1 MTTPPL
7 LTLHTEYLDR
17 LIPHPG
23 ASAGHWLVQDAI
35 AEEVI
40 TWDRVVWGELIFTV
54 GIEDYEF
61 VVGYS
66 VTDEVYLSRAAEV
79 DVSHPDNPPPDPI
92 EDDDRYPPLPD
103 PVQQPA
109 EFLRLVV
116 DELNALHEA
125 STRMVAVWPGTTGV
139 PVPGTT
145 HEGMSMVQRSEIE
158 MQLYE
163 AVKHT
168 IRPTEQD
175 LEAVMRGEQVPLIAP
190 PSQQWDISFYSDD
203 PDRNDGM

>member
-7 LTLHTEYLDR
+7 LTLHTEHLDR
-17 LIPHPG
+17 LTPHPG
-23 ASAGHWLVQDAI
+23 VSTGHWLVQDAI
-35 AEEVI
+35 EAEAI
-40 TWDRVVWGELIFTV
+40 TWDRAVWGELIVTV

-66 VTDEVYLSRAAEV
+66 VTGEVYLSRAAKV
-79 DVSHPDNPPPDPI
+79 DIPHPGNPSLDPL

-139 PVPGTT
+139 PVLAPTT
-145 HEGMSMVQRSEIE
+145 HR
-158 MQLYE
+158 
-163 AVKHT
+163 
-168 IRPTEQD
+168 D
-175 LEAVMRGEQVPLIAP
+175 LDSGSGCGVGE
-190 PSQQWDISFYSDD
+190 
-203 PDRNDGM
+203 R